1 MKFKSFFFSKYFF
14 CQNMFKKL
22 ISILKLCPKSGL
34 KHSVDHAQ
42 GIGMKFKYFFF
53 SIFFWSKFGSKMT
66 FLSKI
71 CRV

>member
-1 MKFKSFFFSKYFF
+1 
-14 CQNMFKKL
+14 MFKKL

-42 GIGMKFKYFFF
+42 GIGMKFKICFFR
-53 SIFFWSKFGSKMT
+53 FFWLKFGSKMT